1 MGKQEKR
8 DQTIRPLPGYPGE
21 IGAWLWTMEDSRRR
35 TKGWLAGISQKVI
48 DWVPPDGV
56 NTIGTLLYH
65 IAVVEMEWL
74 HFDALGLDGYPPAM
88 KELLP
93 YPVHDEKGNL
103 KRVAGE
109 SLEIHLQRLD
119 ACREIF
125 LKAFEEIDPHTF
137 RQARET
143 ESSMVTPQWV
153 VHLLAQHEADIR
165 GQIGELRTRAEIAL
179 GIKSKEEAYGER
191 A

>member
-8 DQTIRPLPGYPGE
+8 DLTIRPLPGYPVE
-21 IGAWLWTMEDSRRR
+21 IGAWLWTMADSRRR
-35 TKGWLAGISQKVI
+35 TKNWLEGISQEVI

-65 IAVVEMEWL
+65 IAAVEMEWL
-74 HFDALGLDGYPPAM
+74 HFDVLGLDEYPPEV
-88 KELLP
+88 KDLLP
-93 YPVHDEKGNL
+93 YPAHDEQDNL
-103 KRVAGE
+103 TRVAGE
-109 SLEIHLQRLD
+109 LLETHLERLD

-137 RQARET
+137 THARET

-179 GIKSKEEAYGER
+179 GIKSKTEAYGG
-191 A
+191 